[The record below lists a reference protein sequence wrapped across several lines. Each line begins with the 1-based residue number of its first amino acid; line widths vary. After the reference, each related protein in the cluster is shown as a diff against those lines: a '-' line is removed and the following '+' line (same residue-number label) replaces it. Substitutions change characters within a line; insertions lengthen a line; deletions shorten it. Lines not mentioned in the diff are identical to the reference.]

1 MVRADM
7 GIPNILRGKIR
18 NWLKKKRVFVK
29 IIIVIIKSANKEEN

>member
-18 NWLKKKRVFVK
+18 NWLKKRVFVK